1 MGIYAE
7 LEKQP
12 RQWEH
17 ETAHIAYAEI
27 TPRVRIKRDL
37 SRRMG
42 PQQHAVYQVEM
53 NNGERWIP
61 ISAELAHASAA
72 FRRAR
77 KIATRH
83 ARLERSTA

>member
-1 MGIYAE
+1 MGIYHSFQT
-7 LEKQP
+7 LP
-12 RQWEH
+12 RRWEY
-17 ETAHIAYAEI
+17 ETAYIAYAEVSS
-27 TPRVRIKRDL
+27 RVRVKRDV
-37 SRRMG
+37 SRRLST
-42 PQQHAVYQVEM
+42 QQQAVYQVEL